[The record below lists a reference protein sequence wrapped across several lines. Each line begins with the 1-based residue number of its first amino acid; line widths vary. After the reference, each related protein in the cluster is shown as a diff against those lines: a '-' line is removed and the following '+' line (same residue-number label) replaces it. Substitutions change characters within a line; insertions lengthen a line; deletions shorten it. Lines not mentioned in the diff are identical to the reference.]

1 VVAKY
6 LYRKLN
12 VPTSALSTLTKG
24 MRPEYLKWVVSVLAA
39 MVASVMA
46 CLLSQP
52 GDVIL
57 TETYDGAGS
66 HGHGGGGGG
75 GGGGGDKTPPM
86 AGAVQAG
93 GIPKSKGLREVS
105 SAIYARSTHGGGN
118 VDVFRGLSGFFTGLQ
133 ARFLHVGLIIT
144 SQLVIYDIVKQL
156 LGLPASGSH

>member
-1 VVAKY
+1 MVAKY

-12 VPTSALSTLTKG
+12 VPTSAISSLTKG
-24 MRPEYLKWVVSVLAA
+24 LRPEYLKWVVSVLAA

-75 GGGGGDKTPPM
+75 KKQP
-86 AGAVQAG
+86 AAVPG
-93 GIPKSKGLREVS
+93 GIVKSKGLREVS
-105 SAIYARSTHGGGN
+105 SAIYSRSTHGGGN
-118 VDVFRGLSGFFTGLQ
+118 ADVFRGLSGFFTGLQ